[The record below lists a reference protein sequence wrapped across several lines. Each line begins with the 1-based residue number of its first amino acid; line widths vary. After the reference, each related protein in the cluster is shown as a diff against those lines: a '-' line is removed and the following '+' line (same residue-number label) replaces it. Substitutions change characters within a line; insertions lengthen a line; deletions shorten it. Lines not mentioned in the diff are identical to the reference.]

1 MVMTL
6 SKRQSKARPLEND
19 PAALETLF
27 HANWERVCRLLYRLT
42 GDWDEAQDLAL
53 ETFFQFHRN
62 PPGVDTNLE
71 GWLYRVAWRLGLNAL
86 RAQKRRQSYE
96 QAAEQQM
103 IAEKGLS
110 HNRQLE
116 ENIQRQIEVR
126 KALSVLPPRSAQLL
140 LLRYSGFSYAEIA
153 AIMEIAPTSI
163 GTLLARAEKEFEQV
177 FEA

>member
-1 MVMTL
+1 MAMTL
-6 SKRQSKARPLEND
+6 SKRHRAAHSLEKD
-19 PAALETLF
+19 PAVLEALF
-27 HANWERVCRLLYRLT
+27 HENWERVCRLLYRLT

-62 PPGVDTNLE
+62 PPGNDTNLA

-86 RAQKRRQSYE
+86 RAQKRRQTYE
-96 QAAEQQM
+96 QAAGQQV

-116 ENIQRQIEVR
+116 EHIQQQIEVR
-126 KALSVLPPRSAQLL
+126 KALSILPPRSAQLL

-153 AIMEIAPTSI
+153 GIMEVAPTSI
-163 GTLLARAEKEFEQV
+163 GALLARAEKEFEQV
-177 FEA
+177 FKA

>member
-1 MVMTL
+1 MAMTL
-6 SKRQSKARPLEND
+6 SKHQSAARPLEND
-19 PAALETLF
+19 LTALETLF

-53 ETFFQFHRN
+53 ETFVQFHRN
-62 PPGVDTNLE
+62 PPGNDTNLE

-86 RAQKRRQSYE
+86 RTQNRRQSYE
-96 QAAEQQM
+96 QAAGQQV
-103 IAEKGLS
+103 IAENELT
-110 HNRQLE
+110 HNRQIE
-116 ENIQRQIEVR
+116 DHVHQQIEVR
-126 KALSVLPPRSAQLL
+126 KALQAVSPRSAQLI

-153 AIMEIAPTSI
+153 AIMQVKPASI